1 MSLTRQARTLAASCV
16 TFRGHEPAT
25 TGRIAVAAPVFKQLR
40 GYDED
45 CHGSGYQGVDFSQR
59 CAAAAKGQHVAAP
72 HKFHGVQNVSL
83 ADSHAIIGYP
93 IANVD
98 LPLDELTGAAVRRDE
113 RNGAKVKHCKNPL
126 GLSWGKLNSQN
137 LAKLKERLSRGQLVR
152 SEAGVDL
159 GWPFLVVQP
168 PAQAD
173 VGPRG
178 GTQKVESYVKLFLS
192 F

>member
-1 MSLTRQARTLAASCV
+1 M
-16 TFRGHEPAT
+16 
-25 TGRIAVAAPVFKQLR
+25 FKQLR

-45 CHGSGYQGVDFSQR
+45 CHGSGYQDVDFSQR
-59 CAAAAKGQHVAAP
+59 CAAAEKGQHVAAP

-83 ADSHAIIGYP
+83 TDSHAIIGYP

-137 LAKLKERLSRGQLVR
+137 
-152 SEAGVDL
+152 
-159 GWPFLVVQP
+159 
-168 PAQAD
+168 
-173 VGPRG
+173 
-178 GTQKVESYVKLFLS
+178 
-192 F
+192 